1 VDLWEKP
8 CPFCPIV
15 EGAAPAQEV
24 ERSDRHVAFVPFGP
38 HVPGHVL
45 FVPTRHLPD
54 ATVDPDTA
62 GEVFAAAARY
72 VAARGLQANILTSV
86 GEAATQSVP
95 HLHVHVVPRNE
106 RDGLPARWPWVR

>member
-72 VAARGLQANILTSV
+72 VAA
-86 GEAATQSVP
+86 ATQSVP